1 MPDALIEKLTM
12 VTARKRAITL
22 LVLGD
27 TLEARAVFR
36 FGHLDPSMVSPVLA
50 TLFVDK
56 VAETVV
62 QLVLVQ
68 VVDVQR
74 VIDVISSERSHHQ
87 SMDQSELVNS
97 ARVYGAMPAGILPLP

>member
-1 MPDALIEKLTM
+1 MLN
-12 VTARKRAITL
+12 
-22 LVLGD
+22 D
-27 TLEARAVFR
+27 TLEAREVF
-36 FGHLDPSMVSPVLA
+36 FLGHLDPSMVTPVFA
-50 TLFVDK
+50 TLFVDEIIK
-56 VAETVV
+56 AVV